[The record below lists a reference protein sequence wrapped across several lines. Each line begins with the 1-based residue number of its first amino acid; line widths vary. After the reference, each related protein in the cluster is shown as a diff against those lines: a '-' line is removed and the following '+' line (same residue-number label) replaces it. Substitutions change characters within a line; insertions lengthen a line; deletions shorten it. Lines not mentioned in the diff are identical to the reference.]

1 MTEELTLTND
11 SVHEAYYEE
20 TSEVDKIKYN
30 GVKVWPKQGEEVDLS
45 RCLQFNADR
54 HCSINMILRCPERHV

>member
-30 GVKVWPKQGEEVDLS
+30 GVKV
-45 RCLQFNADR
+45 
-54 HCSINMILRCPERHV
+54 